1 MAVVKEAP
9 ALGSEVS
16 LGKVIADARVYSRL
30 FRADDALALH
40 FAAGLTVGSPDFE
53 RSFTVGGFPDGALF
67 DVVGTNPAVLRGYP
81 DNAFMGRR
89 FVDAN
94 VEYRFPLGHPQRGY
108 RLLPLFV
115 RHLHGAV
122 FADVG
127 HAWSGEFQW
136 RRSQTGGGSGP
147 RVGPRDR
154 ARPAPDLHDGPGPR
168 IRGEGRDARLFP
180 RRPRVLNAREGCA
193 KAHPSFPKAR
203 G

>member
-16 LGKVIADARVYSRL
+16 LGKVIADARAYTRV

-40 FAAGLTVGSPDFE
+40 FAGGVTVGSPDFK

-81 DNAFMGRR
+81 DNAFVGRR

-108 RLLPLFV
+108 RLLPVFV
-115 RHLHGAV
+115 RHLHAAV

-127 HAWSGEFQW
+127 HAWSGAFEW
-136 RRSQTGGGSGP
+136 GDLSPAAGAALGSDLVIGQALP
-147 RVGPRDR
+147 VTFTVG
-154 ARPAPDLHDGPGPR
+154 L
-168 IRGEGRDARLFP
+168 
-180 RRPRVLNAREGCA
+180 
-193 KAHPSFPKAR
+193 AR
-203 G
+203 GFAEKGETRAYFLAGLAF